1 MNSQLTV
8 FEESSMQYITV
19 ISLDLDFEVIP
30 SITILPYSCP
40 PASKYYSLVRSRMVP
55 KVEFSGI
62 SFVD

>member
-1 MNSQLTV
+1 
-8 FEESSMQYITV
+8 MQYITV